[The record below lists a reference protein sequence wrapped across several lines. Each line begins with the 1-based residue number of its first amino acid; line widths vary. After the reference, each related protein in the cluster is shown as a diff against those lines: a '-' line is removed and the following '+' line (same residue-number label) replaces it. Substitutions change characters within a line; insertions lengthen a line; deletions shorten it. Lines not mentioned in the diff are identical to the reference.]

1 MAPGGGGN
9 DGTKTDMERVGFFSE
24 LGYTSLGDRYP
35 QRSGHFAGFN
45 IPAAKGKQMMT
56 QGIGFSPQAQIYAK
70 FFWYLLL
77 EKLRF
82 F

>member
-35 QRSGHFAGFN
+35 KEVATLPGSTFRQPRATNDDTRNRIFH
-45 IPAAKGKQMMT
+45 PEHKM
-56 QGIGFSPQAQIYAK
+56 YAK
-70 FFWYLLL
+70 LF
-77 EKLRF
+77 
-82 F
+82 